1 MSAEKILDN
10 EATLRLKGWA
20 VTVVNPKNKKRL
32 FGLPRLRPGG
42 KRSGRQANLAK
53 TVRQRELSRVQGR
66 FSFFRS
72 QLLYRVY
79 SVVPSRYRWMLP
91 MLRDFVPG
99 VADDE
104 AEAIDGAI
112 ATDDD
117 AVIPAI
123 TDDFLLPALAP
134 GTELL
139 GQRGRYRI
147 EALVSV
153 RGRGRVYQGRQLGN
167 EQPVSVREYLLPR
180 RQFTPSEIRLR
191 QNSFRDRGG
200 LALADG
206 RPERFRL
213 MQPEEAIPDQKE
225 PRCYLIDTE
234 EIDLL
239 PSLRTHLQARSPW
252 SAPLVWRFY
261 NQVLQTLESLHGQK
275 FTVPAGQ
282 VRQRIVHGNLSL
294 DSILIDWPEDP
305 AFAGDP
311 QFLVYLTDL
320 LLWEGLFDLPG
331 QETPRPT
338 VADDLAAVG
347 RLGYRLLVGE
357 PDDAAIGDPRQPAD
371 WPAVQPALKQY
382 TFQLLGLRT
391 PFLSAAAARQAI
403 PADWQLLETSS
414 LAVTADEAEAAPARR
429 WWRWLLA
436 LLLLGL
442 LGGALGWWLTRR
454 QRAIA
459 SSETPQLCCFDGA
472 TGVPRGAFTY
482 ASDRAGLGD
491 YVFRQKNLV
500 FSDVTVEAAI
510 ETTYPEVA
518 LTYSPMLTDEAA
530 IAAVIN
536 EEADF
541 ALSAVF
547 GESAGALQPIPAE
560 LQASPVA
567 HDAIAVY
574 VAFSYEQRAQGLPQA
589 LNGRLTFDQLR
600 QLYTGQI
607 TNWRQL
613 GGPDLPVQLYVPSE
627 PDMVAIFE
635 ARVLQDPLTIAAFR
649 QLVELQTI
657 QSSPITPTDGPPITP
672 VRVLRTFDSLRA
684 VIQDFEEAAIGSI
697 GFGPLSQV
705 FGQCSVYPLALQA
718 DTGPFVQAIV
728 RTEGGTAID
737 PAIDLCQDKGSYQRD
752 DRLIVTGQY
761 PLAYPFEVIYP
772 YDNSRPPMG
781 RKVVEMLQA
790 TDSQRQLERAGL
802 VPIEIAE
809 D

>member
-1 MSAEKILDN
+1 M
-10 EATLRLKGWA
+10 
-20 VTVVNPKNKKRL
+20 VNPKNKKRL
-32 FGLPRLRPGG
+32 FGLPRLRMGG

-53 TVRQRELSRVQGR
+53 TVRQRELGRVRGR

-72 QLLYRVY
+72 QLLYQVY
-79 SVVPSRYRWMLP
+79 QVVPPRYRWLLP

-99 VADDE
+99 VAEDE
-104 AEAIDGAI
+104 AEAVEEAI
-112 ATDDD
+112 APADLD
-117 AVIPAI
+117 VVPAI

-147 EALVSV
+147 EALISI
-153 RGRGRVYQGRQLGN
+153 RGRGRVYRGRQVGN
-167 EQPVSVREYLLPR
+167 EQLVSVREYLLPR
-180 RQFTPSEIRLR
+180 QQFTPSEIRLR

-200 LALADG
+200 IALADG

-213 MQPEEAIPDQKE
+213 MQPEDAIPDQKE

-239 PSLRTHLQARSPW
+239 PSLRTHLQERSPW
-252 SAPLVWRFY
+252 SAPQIWRFF

-282 VRQRIVHGNLSL
+282 VRQGIVHGNLSL

-311 QFLVYLTDL
+311 QFLVYVTDL
-320 LLWEGLFDLPG
+320 LLWEGLFDPPG
-331 QETPRPT
+331 QEPARPT

-347 RLGYRLLVGE
+347 RLGYRLLMGE
-357 PDDAAIGDPRQPAD
+357 PDDAAVGDPLQPED
-371 WPAVQPALKQY
+371 WPAVQPELKQY
-382 TFQLLGLRT
+382 AFRLLGLRT
-391 PFLSAAAARQAI
+391 PFPSAAAARQAI
-403 PADWQLLETSS
+403 PADWQLLATVRQET
-414 LAVTADEAEAAPARR
+414 TADAAEANARRR

-442 LGGALGWWLTRR
+442 LGGVLGWWLTRR
-454 QRAIA
+454 QLAIA
-459 SSETPQLCCFDGA
+459 SSETPQLCCFDSA
-472 TGVPRGAFTY
+472 SGVPRGEFTY
-482 ASDRAGLGD
+482 ASDRSGLGD

-500 FSDVTVEAAI
+500 FPDVTVEAAI

-518 LTYSPMLTDEAA
+518 LTYSPLLTDEAA
-530 IAAVIN
+530 ISAVIN

-541 ALSAVF
+541 ALSSVF
-547 GESAGALQPIPAE
+547 GESEGALHAIPPE
-560 LQASPVA
+560 LRASPVA
-567 HDAIAVY
+567 HDAIVVY

-589 LNGRLTFDQLR
+589 LNGRLTFEQLR

-607 TNWRQL
+607 NNWRQL

-635 ARVLQDPLTIAAFR
+635 DRVLQDPLAIAAFR
-649 QLVELQTI
+649 QLVELQTT
-657 QSSPITPTDGPPITP
+657 QSPPITTTDEPPLTP

-684 VIQDFEEAAIGSI
+684 VIQDFEESAIGSI

-705 FGQCSVYPLALQA
+705 FGQCSVYPLALKA
-718 DTGPFVQAIV
+718 DTGQFVQAIV
-728 RTEGGTAID
+728 RTEGGAAID
-737 PAIDLCQDKGSYQRD
+737 PTIDLCQDKGSYQRH
-752 DRLIVTGQY
+752 DRVIVTGQY

-772 YDNSRPPMG
+772 YDNSRAPMG

-802 VPIEIAE
+802 VPIEIEE